1 MCEAGLHISLGIGLR
16 LFNLL
21 EKECQE
27 LDYKLILHN
36 LGQGN
41 PAIQEEIVGLTR
53 QAHSKHIFSMIWYKF
68 LESMTASHHFHFYEG
83 LEEEVDAMGENIT
96 QHQAIH
102 DWLLANQ
109 TSDSV
114 EEAKQL
120 QDHQEMIARSLMERS
135 NKVHL

>member
-53 QAHSKHIFSMIWYKF
+53 QAHSKHILNDLVQIS
-68 LESMTASHHFHFYEG
+68 
-83 LEEEVDAMGENIT
+83 
-96 QHQAIH
+96 
-102 DWLLANQ
+102 
-109 TSDSV
+109 
-114 EEAKQL
+114 
-120 QDHQEMIARSLMERS
+120 
-135 NKVHL
+135 

>member
-1 MCEAGLHISLGIGLR
+1 M
-16 LFNLL
+16 
-21 EKECQE
+21 
-27 LDYKLILHN
+27 
-36 LGQGN
+36 
-41 PAIQEEIVGLTR
+41 
-53 QAHSKHIFSMIWYKF
+53 MWYKF

-102 DWLLANQ
+102 DWLLAIQ
-109 TSDSV
+109 TRDSV

>member
-16 LFNLL
+16 LFHLL

-41 PAIQEEIVGLTR
+41 PAIQEEIVGLVR
-53 QAHSKHIFSMIWYKF
+53 QAHSKHILNDLVQISWKYDSFSP
-68 LESMTASHHFHFYEG
+68 LSVSEG